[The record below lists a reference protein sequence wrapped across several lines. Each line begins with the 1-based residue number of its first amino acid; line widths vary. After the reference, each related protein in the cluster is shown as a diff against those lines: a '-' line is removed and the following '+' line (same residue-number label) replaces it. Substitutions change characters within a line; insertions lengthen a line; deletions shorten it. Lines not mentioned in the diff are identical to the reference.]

1 MTEPDA
7 PRRLLVLAGPAD
19 HQIAVC
25 ELPESG
31 ELVVDDLTEAT
42 RIGDLNGDAQPLV
55 LTIDGE
61 RYVIVGGSSPGG
73 DPWDRVEVRSP
84 GPSPRLAFTQMC
96 RVRNDVW
103 LSFPEP
109 FREGMEVTVAFCQGD
124 TVLFERESGPLEA
137 DALEP
142 MFGPGWT
149 GYAPMEEGRERGDRE
164 RVEAVVQRQPE
175 ILLHDPRDRL
185 RLEVDV
191 RDAGLHRRDL
201 LHRCGD

>member
-42 RIGDLNGDAQPLV
+42 RIGDLNGDAQPLL

-61 RYVIVGGSSPGG
+61 RYVIVGGWAPGG
-73 DPWDRVEVRSP
+73 APWDRVEIRSP
-84 GPSPRLAFTQMC
+84 GPSPRLAFTQTC
-96 RVRNDVW
+96 PVRNDVW

-109 FREGMEVTVAFCQGD
+109 LREGMNITVTFCKGD
-124 TVLFERESGPLEA
+124 TVLSERECAPREA
-137 DALEP
+137 AALEP
-142 MFGPGWT
+142 IFGPGWT
-149 GYAPMEEGRERGDRE
+149 GYAPSE
-164 RVEAVVQRQPE
+164 
-175 ILLHDPRDRL
+175 
-185 RLEVDV
+185 
-191 RDAGLHRRDL
+191 
-201 LHRCGD
+201 

>member
-1 MTEPDA
+1 MTEQDA

-25 ELPESG
+25 ELPDSG
-31 ELVVDDLTEAT
+31 ELVVDDLTEGT

-61 RYVIVGGSSPGG
+61 RYVIVGGWSPGG
-73 DPWDRVEVRSP
+73 APWDRVEIRSP
-84 GPSPRLAFTQMC
+84 GPTPRLAFTQMC
-96 RVRNDVW
+96 PVRNDVW

-109 FREGMEVTVAFCQGD
+109 FRAGMEVTVAFCDGD
-124 TVLFERESGPLEA
+124 TVLFERESGPLGA

-149 GYAPMEEGRERGDRE
+149 GYAPME
-164 RVEAVVQRQPE
+164 
-175 ILLHDPRDRL
+175 
-185 RLEVDV
+185 
-191 RDAGLHRRDL
+191 
-201 LHRCGD
+201 

>member
-1 MTEPDA
+1 MTEQDA
-7 PRRLLVLAGPAD
+7 LRRLLVLAGPAD

-31 ELVVDDLTEAT
+31 DLVVHDLTEAA
-42 RIGDLNGDAQPLV
+42 RIGDLDGDAQPLV

-61 RYVIVGGSSPGG
+61 RYGVVCGWARAE
-73 DPWDRVEVRSP
+73 PWDRVEVRSLA
-84 GPSPRLAFTQMC
+84 PSPRLAFTQTC
-96 RVRNDVW
+96 PARNDVW

-109 FREGMEVTVAFCQGD
+109 FREGMEVTIAFCDGD

-149 GYAPMEEGRERGDRE
+149 GYAPME
-164 RVEAVVQRQPE
+164 
-175 ILLHDPRDRL
+175 
-185 RLEVDV
+185 
-191 RDAGLHRRDL
+191 
-201 LHRCGD
+201 

>member
-61 RYVIVGGSSPGG
+61 RYVLVAGC
-73 DPWDRVEVRSP
+73 DPWDRVEIRSP

-109 FREGMEVTVAFCQGD
+109 FREGMESRSCSARATRCCSNASPGRSRRTPWSRCSDRAGRA
-124 TVLFERESGPLEA
+124 TRRWSSAANAATASES
-137 DALEP
+137 
-142 MFGPGWT
+142 
-149 GYAPMEEGRERGDRE
+149 R
-164 RVEAVVQRQPE
+164 
-175 ILLHDPRDRL
+175 
-185 RLEVDV
+185 
-191 RDAGLHRRDL
+191 
-201 LHRCGD
+201 

>member
-1 MTEPDA
+1 MTEQDA

-25 ELPESG
+25 ELSESG
-31 ELVVDDLTEAT
+31 GLVVDDLTEGA

-61 RYVIVGGSSPGG
+61 RYVIVGGWSPGG
-73 DPWDRVEVRSP
+73 APWDRVEIRSP
-84 GPSPRLAFTQMC
+84 GPSPRLAFAQTC
-96 RVRNDVW
+96 PVRNDVW

-109 FREGMEVTVAFCQGD
+109 FRDGMELTVTFCDGE

-149 GYAPMEEGRERGDRE
+149 GCAPSE
-164 RVEAVVQRQPE
+164 
-175 ILLHDPRDRL
+175 
-185 RLEVDV
+185 
-191 RDAGLHRRDL
+191 
-201 LHRCGD
+201 

>member
-1 MTEPDA
+1 MTEQDA

-96 RVRNDVW
+96 RVRSDVW

-109 FREGMEVTVAFCQGD
+109 FREGMEITVTFCEGD
-124 TVLFERESGPLEA
+124 TVLFERQSGRSRRTPSSRCSDRAGPATRRWSRTPFIQRREGL
-137 DALEP
+137 
-142 MFGPGWT
+142 GPGM
-149 GYAPMEEGRERGDRE
+149 AP
-164 RVEAVVQRQPE
+164 
-175 ILLHDPRDRL
+175 LK
-185 RLEVDV
+185 
-191 RDAGLHRRDL
+191 
-201 LHRCGD
+201 

>member
-1 MTEPDA
+1 MTEQDA

-19 HQIAVC
+19 HQIAVS

-61 RYVIVGGSSPGG
+61 RYVIVGGSGPGG
-73 DPWDRVEVRSP
+73 DPWDRVEIRSP

-109 FREGMEVTVAFCQGD
+109 FRAGMELTSRSARATRCCSNASPGRLRRTPSSRCSDPAGRATHRWSRTPFMQRR
-124 TVLFERESGPLEA
+124 ERL
-137 DALEP
+137 
-142 MFGPGWT
+142 GPGM
-149 GYAPMEEGRERGDRE
+149 APSKASLPSAGEC
-164 RVEAVVQRQPE
+164 APPT
-175 ILLHDPRDRL
+175 PRSGWSQL
-185 RLEVDV
+185 RIQAN
-191 RDAGLHRRDL
+191 AGA
-201 LHRCGD
+201 